1 MANMF
6 DTDISIEKMAAYLDG
21 NLSDNEMSII
31 CDVMEKSEDLK
42 MFAQVN
48 NYIDEEVSEY
58 TSHDFELPSELQ
70 ISDFELPG
78 FDDTTSDFDHPLM
91 ERGTELDNSPLCK
104 DDHESEENISISTDE
119 NADFDDPASNH
130 CNCSIDTTPCENVDE
145 NIDLT
150 NNLEE
155 S

>member
-58 TSHDFELPSELQ
+58 TSSL
-70 ISDFELPG
+70 
-78 FDDTTSDFDHPLM
+78 
-91 ERGTELDNSPLCK
+91 
-104 DDHESEENISISTDE
+104 
-119 NADFDDPASNH
+119 
-130 CNCSIDTTPCENVDE
+130 
-145 NIDLT
+145 
-150 NNLEE
+150 
-155 S
+155 